1 MKKNKSTQNSNSR
14 DQKTEILIIEDEAAQ
29 AYALEAKLS
38 VEGFKVQ
45 TTTSGKTGL
54 SLTKKTKPDLVI
66 LDIVLPGIDGFE
78 ILKELK
84 EDGETADIPVIIISQ
99 MGQKENIDQGMKLGA
114 EDYLVKSEVNL
125 GKIVA
130 RVKQLLHHK

>member
-14 DQKTEILIIEDEAAQ
+14 NQKTEILIIEDEAAQ

-38 VEGFKVQ
+38 VERFKVQ
-45 TTTSGKTGL
+45 TTTSGKAGL

-84 EDGETADIPVIIISQ
+84 EDRETADIPVIIISQ

-125 GKIVA
+125 DKIVA

>member
-1 MKKNKSTQNSNSR
+1 MKNKRSIQNSTSKN
-14 DQKTEILIIEDEAAQ
+14 QKTKILIMEDETAQ

-38 VEGFKVQ
+38 IEGFEVRG
-45 TTTSGKTGL
+45 TTSGKTGL
-54 SLTKKTKPDLVI
+54 SLAEKIKPDLI
-66 LDIVLPGIDGFE
+66 LLDIVLPDIDGFE

-84 EDGETADIPVIIISQ
+84 EDRKTADIPVIIISQ

-125 GKIVA
+125 DKIVA